1 MMGSEQSHIPRV
13 SVITPTWQ
21 RHDLLLSRTVPSVQ
35 AQRYPSVEH
44 IIVSDGPDPELK
56 DKLAQPWTDGW
67 RNLWYHEL
75 SVHDEAEHFGAP
87 ARNAGLELASGTYV
101 TYCDDDDSLRP
112 CHCYLL
118 AEALT
123 QHPEADFAVSRM
135 MSHGPYGDIVIG
147 TGPLAAGNLGTPMVM
162 HRRNVPGKYG
172 TWGEDGSWGPGDRFE
187 DWHLIWSW
195 IQADAVY
202 VRVQAETSDVW
213 PSIFR

>member
-75 SVHDEAEHFGAP
+75 SVHD
-87 ARNAGLELASGTYV
+87 
-101 TYCDDDDSLRP
+101 
-112 CHCYLL
+112 
-118 AEALT
+118 
-123 QHPEADFAVSRM
+123 
-135 MSHGPYGDIVIG
+135 
-147 TGPLAAGNLGTPMVM
+147 
-162 HRRNVPGKYG
+162 
-172 TWGEDGSWGPGDRFE
+172 
-187 DWHLIWSW
+187 
-195 IQADAVY
+195 
-202 VRVQAETSDVW
+202 
-213 PSIFR
+213 